1 MASLCFPSQISE
13 LVMPP
18 FFGPCLTF
26 LYVNHAQLHCHVHI
40 MLCVLLESWI
50 TIHLGLP
57 LCAKN
62 SVFPAENTELAT
74 RAGSP
79 WANGCAFLTC
89 VMSPS
94 SIPNLEITDL
104 LVVPVGFKVQFKAH
118 MPIFPFWND
127 HGGLRGPLSLH
138 LKLVT
143 WYSHRS
149 ICSKQ
154 WPC

>member
-1 MASLCFPSQISE
+1 
-13 LVMPP
+13 MPP
-18 FFGPCLTF
+18 FLVLALLSYTSTTF
-26 LYVNHAQLHCHVHI
+26 NFIAMYISSAHA
-40 MLCVLLESWI
+40 
-50 TIHLGLP
+50 
-57 LCAKN
+57 LCAPGVLDHHSSRSSSLCQEQRLSCKRG
-62 SVFPAENTELAT
+62 AENTELAT
-74 RAGSP
+74 RAGST

-127 HGGLRGPLSLH
+127 HGGLWGPLSLH

-149 ICSKQ
+149 ACSKQ